1 MSTGL
6 YGLYSFFY
14 NGLWDGLWEGL
25 WDNQDG
31 LWQMPLE
38 TSAKGGTVELL
49 APVCGTN
56 KKDHKF

>member
-1 MSTGL
+1 MH
-6 YGLYSFFY
+6 
-14 NGLWDGLWEGL
+14 DGSDVMNDDHLG
-25 WDNQDG
+25 
-31 LWQMPLE
+31 PSE